1 MNAKLFRML
10 LNLYPP
16 YFGTGIYVKKISDD
30 YREVLVEMKLRWYN
44 RNYVNT
50 HFGGSIYAMTDPFY
64 MLMLIQNLGKEYVVW
79 DKSATIDFIKPGRGT
94 VFAHFVI
101 TEQQIQDILN
111 HTKEGERYLPEF
123 IVNVVDNNGDL
134 IAVVKKVLYVRK
146 KKGEGIPN
154 K

>member
-1 MNAKLFRML
+1 
-10 LNLYPP
+10 
-16 YFGTGIYVKKISDD
+16 
-30 YREVLVEMKLRWYN
+30 
-44 RNYVNT
+44 
-50 HFGGSIYAMTDPFY
+50 
-64 MLMLIQNLGKEYVVW
+64 MLIQNLGKEYVVW

-94 VFAHFVI
+94 VFADFVI

-123 IVNVVDNNGDL
+123 IVNVVDSNGDL

-146 KKGEGIPN
+146 KKREAIPN